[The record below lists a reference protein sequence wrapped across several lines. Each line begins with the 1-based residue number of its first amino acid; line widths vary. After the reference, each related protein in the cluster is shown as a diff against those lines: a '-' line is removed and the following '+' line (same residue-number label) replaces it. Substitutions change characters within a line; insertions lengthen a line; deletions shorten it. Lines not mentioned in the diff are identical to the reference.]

1 MTDTRAALDIRGLT
15 AGYGRI
21 PVLHGIDLTVAANEF
36 VGILGHNGMGKS
48 TLLKTVMGFIPATGG
63 TVRLDGEDVTGL
75 PPHERSRRGIGY
87 VPQGRGIF
95 PKLSVRDNLRMAW
108 HADTGLDEGE
118 AVDRV
123 LADFPRVERLLERDG
138 GALSGGE
145 QQLLALARCLMAN
158 PWLLL
163 LDEPTEGIQPSII
176 EEIEDTLTRLRK
188 SRGLTVVLV
197 EQNFEFIATL
207 SDRVVVL
214 ERGRVTGE
222 IHAEALKDP
231 RQVEEF
237 LGFGSV
243 RRTRAG
249 GGHGTTAHSP
259 ARPAGSRPSGA
270 PAQALP
276 GVPTFSPAGNPAMA
290 AHAVL
295 SPASVRPA
303 PAAMAAS
310 YPSSTHAAPPAAAP
324 AIPRGPERAQTDLPR
339 EYPMSVR
346 RPTLEQMR
354 SLVGGLHMSMG
365 DREIMDYMALME
377 ATFEAYDVVAAMPD
391 NLPQV
396 KYPRTPGYRP
406 SAAENP
412 MNAWY
417 VKSEVRGA
425 HSGPLAGRKIVL
437 KDNVCLAGVPMM
449 NGASTLEGYTP
460 DVDAT
465 VVSRIL
471 DAGGTIVG
479 KAHCEY
485 FCLSGGSHT
494 NATGPVHN
502 PWKRG
507 YIAGGSSSG
516 SGALVGAGEVDMAI
530 GGDQGGSIRMPA
542 SFSGAYGMKA
552 THGLVPYTGIMPIE
566 PTIDHAGPI
575 TQNVR
580 DNALLLEVIAGEDGL
595 DPRQYAP
602 RIDRYTDALGQGV
615 SGMRIGI
622 VREGFG
628 RPESEADVDEKVRV
642 AARRFRDLGATVE
655 DISVPMHTQGQ
666 AIWTPIAL
674 EGLTDIM
681 MHGNGFA
688 TGWRGLYVTSLLD
701 YHSNWRARADELSK
715 SLKISM
721 FVGEYMLK
729 HHRGHYY
736 AKAQNLSRRLRAA
749 YDAALG
755 QYDLLLM
762 PTMPMKAQPIP
773 PADAPLALYIQR
785 AFEMIGNTCP
795 FDTTGHPAMTIPCGL
810 SEGLPIGMMLIG
822 RHYQES
828 TIYRAAAAF
837 ERIGDWRAM

>member
-1 MTDTRAALDIRGLT
+1 MTDTRSALDIRGLT

-21 PVLHGIDLTVAANEF
+21 PVLHGIDLTVAADEF

-63 TVRLDGEDVTGL
+63 SVRLDGEDISGL
-75 PPHERSRRGIGY
+75 PPHERSRRGMGY

-108 HADTGLDEGE
+108 HADTGMDEAE
-118 AVDRV
+118 AVERV

-176 EEIEDTLTRLRK
+176 EEIEETLTRLRK

-197 EQNFEFIATL
+197 EQNFEFISTL

-222 IHAEALKDP
+222 LDAAALKNP
-231 RQVEEF
+231 QRVEEF
-237 LGFGSV
+237 LGFGAA
-243 RRTRAG
+243 RRTRDG
-249 GGHGTTAHSP
+249 GSGQATATGRPGSLRAPPVAASGPALPSFGPPLDSGGAFAVRSDATTAP
-259 ARPAGSRPSGA
+259 AREYERQTA
-270 PAQALP
+270 
-276 GVPTFSPAGNPAMA
+276 SPPNRNETVSMQ
-290 AHAVL
+290 
-295 SPASVRPA
+295 R
-303 PAAMAAS
+303 
-310 YPSSTHAAPPAAAP
+310 AAPPIQPEHAP
-324 AIPRGPERAQTDLPR
+324 TDLPR
-339 EYPMSVR
+339 EFSMSIR

-365 DREIMDYMALME
+365 DREIMDYMSLME
-377 ATFEAYDVVAAMPD
+377 ATFEAYDVVAGMPD

-406 SAAENP
+406 PASENP

-425 HSGPLAGRKIVL
+425 HTGPLAGRKVVL

-465 VVSRIL
+465 VVTRIL

-502 PWKRG
+502 PWKMG

-542 SFSGAYGMKA
+542 SFCGAYGMKP
-552 THGLVPYTGIMPIE
+552 THGLVPYTGVMPIE

-602 RIDRYTDALGQGV
+602 SIDRYTEALRQGV

-628 RPESEADVDEKVRV
+628 RAESESDVDEKVRV

-655 DISVPMHTQGQ
+655 DISVPMHMQGQ

-688 TGWRGLYVTSLLD
+688 TGWKGLYVTSLLD

-762 PTMPMKAQPIP
+762 PTMPMKAQPLP
-773 PADAPLALYIQR
+773 PSDAPLALYIQR

-822 RHYQES
+822 RHYRES